1 MNANKLLDKLYRN
14 LTWLIVLM
22 SILGYLAYRTFQMDG
37 DIQSV
42 ASNPNTWLNI
52 AFVIWLNL
60 NVQNGAINSGI
71 SAGIDSEEFRA
82 ADDVN
87 NKIIKS
93 VNNEMVEFRKYVKT
107 LNYNERI
114 RLEEDLL
121 YKYGVDS
128 KEELNK
134 KQLRVFKRLK
144 PIKHDISGFNLP
156 LYYELTNNGEI
167 KYESSFNKNKGIWT
181 RRLGKVISGLLFGA
195 ISVNIVFNVSGLG
208 EAMMSVIVI
217 STGLIITYLLSFMP
231 PMFRLKFAIPKGVI
245 LKHTL
250 YSGYIEYKTGTHI
263 LRDIPIVEPKVEEIK
278 VVEPPIEL
286 VEEKKEGV

>member
-1 MNANKLLDKLYRN
+1 MNTSKLLDKLYRN

-22 SILGYLAYRTFQMDG
+22 SIIGYLAYRTFQMDG
-37 DIQSV
+37 NIESV
-42 ASNPNTWLNI
+42 ATDPNTWLNMG
-52 AFVIWLNL
+52 FVIWLNL
-60 NVQNGAINSGI
+60 NVQSGAINSGI
-71 SAGIDSEEFRA
+71 SAGVDSEEFKA
-82 ADDVN
+82 ADEIN

-93 VNNEMVEFRKYVKT
+93 VNNEMPEFRKYVKT

-121 YKYGVDS
+121 YKYGVDDKS
-128 KEELNK
+128 ELNR
-134 KQLRVFKRLK
+134 KQLRAFKKIK
-144 PIKHDISGFNLP
+144 PIRHDIGGFNLP
-156 LYYELTNNGEI
+156 LYYELTKNGEI
-167 KYESSFNKNKGIWT
+167 NYASSFNKNKGIWT

-217 STGLIITYLLSFMP
+217 SAGLIITYLASFMP

-250 YSGYIEYKTGTHI
+250 YSSYVDWRNGTHK
-263 LRDIPIVEPKVEEIK
+263 LKEIPIVEEVK
-278 VVEPPIEL
+278 VVEEKPIVE

>member
-1 MNANKLLDKLYRN
+1 MTTSKLLDNLYKN

-22 SILGYLAYRTFQMDG
+22 SIIGYLAYRTFQMDG

-42 ASNPNTWLNI
+42 ANDPNTWLNI

-71 SAGIDSEEFRA
+71 TAGVDSEEFKA
-82 ADDVN
+82 ADEVN

-107 LNYNERI
+107 LNYNERV
-114 RLEEDLL
+114 RLQEDLL
-121 YKYGVDS
+121 YKYGVDDVS
-128 KEELNK
+128 ELNK
-134 KQLRVFKRLK
+134 KQLRKFKKLK
-144 PIKHDISGFNLP
+144 PIRHDISGFNLP
-156 LYYELTNNGEI
+156 LYYELTKNGEI
-167 KYESSFNKNKGIWT
+167 KYESSFNKNKGIWGK
-181 RRLGKVISGLLFGA
+181 RAGKVLTGLLFGA
-195 ISVNIVFNVSGLG
+195 LSVNIVFNIDGLG

-217 STGLIITYLLSFMP
+217 STNLIITYLLSFMP

-250 YSGYIEYKTGTHI
+250 YSGYIDYKKGTHE
-263 LRDIPIVEPKVEEIK
+263 LKAIPVEKPKEIMVE
-278 VVEPPIEL
+278 VEQEKAQ
-286 VEEKKEGV
+286 EE

>member
-1 MNANKLLDKLYRN
+1 MNTSKLLDKLYRN

-22 SILGYLAYRTFQMDG
+22 SIIGYLAYRTFQMDG
-37 DIQSV
+37 NIESV
-42 ASNPNTWLNI
+42 ATDPNTWLNI
-52 AFVIWLNL
+52 GFVIWLNL

-71 SAGIDSEEFRA
+71 SAGVDSEEFKA
-82 ADDVN
+82 ADEIN

-93 VNNEMVEFRKYVKT
+93 VNNEMPEFRKYVKT

-121 YKYGVDS
+121 YKYGVDDKS
-128 KEELNK
+128 ELNR
-134 KQLRVFKRLK
+134 KQLRAFNRLK
-144 PIKHDISGFNLP
+144 PIRHDISGFNLP
-156 LYYELTNNGEI
+156 LYYELTKNGEI
-167 KYESSFNKNKGIWT
+167 NYASSFNKNKGIWT

-217 STGLIITYLLSFMP
+217 SAGLIITYLASFMP

-250 YSGYIEYKTGTHI
+250 YSSYVDWKNGTHK
-263 LRDIPIVEPKVEEIK
+263 LKDIPIVEEVK
-278 VVEPPIEL
+278 VVEEKPIVEVE

>member
-1 MNANKLLDKLYRN
+1 MTTSKLLDNLYKN

-22 SILGYLAYRTFQMDG
+22 SIIGYLAYRTFQMDG

-42 ASNPNTWLNI
+42 ANDPNTWLNI

-60 NVQNGAINSGI
+60 NVQNGEINSGI
-71 SAGIDSEEFRA
+71 TAGVDSEEFKA
-82 ADDVN
+82 ADEVN

-107 LNYNERI
+107 LNYNEKV

-121 YKYGVDS
+121 YKYGVDDVS
-128 KEELNK
+128 ELNK
-134 KQLRVFKRLK
+134 KQLRKFKKLK
-144 PIKHDISGFNLP
+144 PIRHDISGFNLP
-156 LYYELTNNGEI
+156 LYYELTKNGEI
-167 KYESSFNKNKGIWT
+167 KYESSFNKNKGIWGK
-181 RRLGKVISGLLFGA
+181 RAGKVLTGLLFGA
-195 ISVNIVFNVSGLG
+195 LSVNIVFNIDGLG

-217 STGLIITYLLSFMP
+217 STNLIITYLLSFMP

-250 YSGYIEYKTGTHI
+250 YSGYIDYKKGTHE
-263 LRDIPIVEPKVEEIK
+263 LKAIPVEKPKEIMVE
-278 VVEPPIEL
+278 VEQEKTQ
-286 VEEKKEGV
+286 EE